1 MDFLGTPIGFLM
13 DLIYGFVSNYGLT
26 IIVLTIIFK
35 LVLLPLTIK
44 QQKSTQAMQAVQPL
58 LAEIQKKYANEKERQ
73 SQEMLKLYKEYNI
86 NPAAGCLP
94 TLIQFPILIGLYGA
108 IAKPL
113 KFMFGMTA
121 EQIEKLC
128 ELVGLTSGGNSY
140 YYQILAAK
148 KAAAPEFLSKAQEI
162 CDNFRALDFN
172 FLGIDLSATPKIG
185 FLDWLWVLPILAALL
200 TYLSSK
206 MMQTPSSDAQSE
218 GQKTAKYMMYFF
230 PAMILYLGFTV
241 PTGLSLYWVV
251 NSLLQIVQ
259 YYVLD
264 RKLKGKLA
272 ASVTAGM
279 EEKKHQKRLKKKK

>member
-1 MDFLGTPIGFLM
+1 MDFLGTPIGWLM

-35 LVLLPLTIK
+35 LILLPLTIK
-44 QQKSTQAMQAVQPL
+44 QQKSTQAMQAVQPM

-73 SQEMLKLYKEYNI
+73 SQEMMKLYKEYNI

-113 KFMFGMTA
+113 KFMFGMTV

-128 ELVGLTSGGNSY
+128 ELVGMTSGGNSY

-148 KAAAPEFLSKAQEI
+148 KAAAPEFFSKAQEI
-162 CDNFRALDFN
+162 CENFRALDFN
-172 FLGIDLSATPKIG
+172 FLGIDLSATPRIG
-185 FLDWLWVLPILAALL
+185 FIDWLWVLPILAALL

-206 MMQTPSSDAQSE
+206 MMQAPSSNAQDDS
-218 GQKTAKYMMYFF
+218 QKTAKMMMYFF

-241 PTGLSLYWVV
+241 PAGLSLYWVV
-251 NSLLQIVQ
+251 NSILQVVQ
-259 YYVLD
+259 FYTLD

-272 ASVTAGM
+272 ASVAEDM
-279 EEKKHQKRLKKKK
+279 ELKRQKRLRKKK

>member
-1 MDFLGTPIGFLM
+1 MDFLGTPIGWLM

-35 LVLLPLTIK
+35 LILLPLTIK
-44 QQKSTQAMQAVQPL
+44 QQKSTQAMQAVQPM

-73 SQEMLKLYKEYNI
+73 SQEMMKLYKEYNI

-113 KFMFGMTA
+113 KFMFGMTV

-128 ELVGLTSGGNSY
+128 ELVGMTSGGNSY

-148 KAAAPEFLSKAQEI
+148 KAAAPEFFSKAQEI
-162 CDNFRALDFN
+162 CENFRALDFN
-172 FLGIDLSATPKIG
+172 FLGIDLSATPRIG
-185 FLDWLWVLPILAALL
+185 FIDWLWVLPILAALL

-206 MMQTPSSDAQSE
+206 MMQAPSASAQDDS
-218 GQKTAKYMMYFF
+218 QKTAKMMMYFF

-241 PTGLSLYWVV
+241 PAGLSLYWVV
-251 NSLLQIVQ
+251 NSILQVVQ
-259 YYVLD
+259 FYTLD

-272 ASVTAGM
+272 ASVAEDM
-279 EEKKHQKRLKKKK
+279 ELKRQKRLRKKK